1 MSPSRFALA
10 LALCAACQPAR
21 RVEPVTVALMASG
34 DEQLAQRWP
43 AQIDARSLRAVR
55 LRRAELATPVDEQR
69 PAQDAAMAAIA
80 QAGPLF
86 GAADFA
92 RCSHAFDAVSID
104 QLFAE
109 GRRDLAPRAL
119 LWTAACALA
128 DERPDDA
135 RSAADRIA
143 SAELEVPSVVTRP
156 DVEALVADALARA
169 AAQPRRPLTV
179 RASVAGALVDVDGR
193 PAICATPCAIEL
205 RSGPH
210 VLVLRRDRYEPAVAT
225 VTVRAQPLTSDVA
238 LSPASAA
245 RASAQWSDR
254 ARRGAPADSAE
265 SMALLSLAT
274 SAPRVV
280 LVQSERERAGLRL
293 RAALA
298 VDGVV
303 AARSELRASASPTPI
318 EGATLLRELLVRGR
332 VVEPERPVI
341 ESPWF
346 WVAVGSA
353 AIAGAAVTTW
363 VFTRPVE
370 TSIGFD
376 GR

>member
-1 MSPSRFALA
+1 
-10 LALCAACQPAR
+10 
-21 RVEPVTVALMASG
+21 
-34 DEQLAQRWP
+34 
-43 AQIDARSLRAVR
+43 
-55 LRRAELATPVDEQR
+55 
-69 PAQDAAMAAIA
+69 
-80 QAGPLF
+80 
-86 GAADFA
+86 
-92 RCSHAFDAVSID
+92 
-104 QLFAE
+104 
-109 GRRDLAPRAL
+109 
-119 LWTAACALA
+119 
-128 DERPDDA
+128 
-135 RSAADRIA
+135 
-143 SAELEVPSVVTRP
+143 
-156 DVEALVADALARA
+156 
-169 AAQPRRPLTV
+169 
-179 RASVAGALVDVDGR
+179 
-193 PAICATPCAIEL
+193 
-205 RSGPH
+205 